1 MLKFPRNTF
10 WQNLSRNSIGA
21 ETCNWV
27 CFEKLGQHQIKCKCS
42 FYWNIANKYQNKSYS
57 IMLAWMKKF
66 SALSMAIQP
75 ISLLTLTE
83 YTKQTLQ
90 TSLFVNVNIPKLKKL
105 YLFS

>member
-1 MLKFPRNTF
+1 
-10 WQNLSRNSIGA
+10 
-21 ETCNWV
+21 
-27 CFEKLGQHQIKCKCS
+27 
-42 FYWNIANKYQNKSYS
+42 
-57 IMLAWMKKF
+57 MKKF